1 MKIIAICNQKGGVGK
16 TTTTINLGA
25 ALSKLG
31 KRVLLI
37 DLDPQRNLSD
47 TLGYV
52 PDNTPSTVN
61 ELIYFTAYNI
71 PVVVSGFI
79 RHHDGE
85 DLDYIPATPALSS
98 APTLLATVA
107 DGARVLA
114 RAIVLRSYLGAVKRD
129 YDYVLI
135 DCMPSLGMLTI
146 NALAAADGLLAPV
159 EPEEYAVAGISDLLG
174 TVRQVQ
180 RSYNP
185 ALEVLGVLLTRCDRR
200 RSSVQQV
207 RDDLIAALG
216 DKVFDAMIPYLTEA
230 SNAPRERRSCVSKP
244 GSEIGRAY
252 MAVAKEVLVR

>member
-114 RAIVLRSYLGAVKRD
+114 RAIAALTMSDGAAS
-129 YDYVLI
+129 YDYCLL
-135 DCMPSLGMLTI
+135 DCKPSLDLLTI

-185 ALEVLGVLLTRCDRR
+185 ALEVLGVLLTRC
-200 RSSVQQV
+200 
-207 RDDLIAALG
+207 IAGLGQIWDHG

>member
-61 ELIYFTAYNI
+61 ELIYFTAYNM

-85 DLDYIPATPALSS
+85 DLDYIPGHRGRWRTSPGTGHRS
-98 APTLLATVA
+98 ADHV
-107 DGARVLA
+107 G
-114 RAIVLRSYLGAVKRD
+114 
-129 YDYVLI
+129 
-135 DCMPSLGMLTI
+135 
-146 NALAAADGLLAPV
+146 
-159 EPEEYAVAGISDLLG
+159 
-174 TVRQVQ
+174 
-180 RSYNP
+180 
-185 ALEVLGVLLTRCDRR
+185 
-200 RSSVQQV
+200 RSSLL
-207 RDDLIAALG
+207 RLLPAGL
-216 DKVFDAMIPYLTEA
+216 
-230 SNAPRERRSCVSKP
+230 
-244 GSEIGRAY
+244 
-252 MAVAKEVLVR
+252 

>member
-1 MKIIAICNQKGGVGK
+1 MKTIAICNQKGGVGK

-25 ALSKLG
+25 ALAKLG

-47 TLGYV
+47 TLGYQA
-52 PDNTPSTVN
+52 DNTPSTVN
-61 ELIYFTAYNI
+61 ELLYFTAYNM
-71 PVVVSGFI
+71 PLSLHSFI

-85 DLDYIPATPALSS
+85 HLDYIPATPALSS

-114 RAIVLRSYLGAVKRD
+114 RGIASLTVSSGED
-129 YDYVLI
+129 GYDYCLL
-135 DCMPSLGMLTI
+135 DCKPSLDLLTI
-146 NALAAADGLLAPV
+146 NALAAADGLLVPV

-174 TVRQVQ
+174 TVGQVQ

-185 ALEVLGVLLTRCDRR
+185 SLELLGVLLTRCDRR
-200 RSSVQQV
+200 RSSVHHV

-216 DKVFDAMIPYLTEA
+216 DRVFSSMIPYLTEA
-230 SNAPRERRSCVSKP
+230 SNAPRERRSCVSKD
-244 GSEIGRAY
+244 GSEIGQAY
-252 MAVAKEVLVR
+252 MAVAKEVLSR

>member
-16 TTTTINLGA
+16 TTTTMNLGA

-61 ELIYFTAYNI
+61 ELIYFTAYNM

-114 RAIVLRSYLGAVKRD
+114 RAIAALTMSDGAVS
-129 YDYVLI
+129 YDYCLL
-135 DCMPSLGMLTI
+135 DCKPSLDLLTI
-146 NALAAADGLLAPV
+146 NALAAADGLLVPV

-174 TVRQVQ
+174 TVR
-180 RSYNP
+180 
-185 ALEVLGVLLTRCDRR
+185 
-200 RSSVQQV
+200 
-207 RDDLIAALG
+207 
-216 DKVFDAMIPYLTEA
+216 
-230 SNAPRERRSCVSKP
+230 
-244 GSEIGRAY
+244 
-252 MAVAKEVLVR
+252 

>member
-61 ELIYFTAYNI
+61 ELIYFTAYNM

-98 APTLLATVA
+98 APTRGRWRTSPGTGHRSA
-107 DGARVLA
+107 DHVG
-114 RAIVLRSYLGAVKRD
+114 
-129 YDYVLI
+129 
-135 DCMPSLGMLTI
+135 
-146 NALAAADGLLAPV
+146 
-159 EPEEYAVAGISDLLG
+159 
-174 TVRQVQ
+174 
-180 RSYNP
+180 
-185 ALEVLGVLLTRCDRR
+185 
-200 RSSVQQV
+200 RSSLL
-207 RDDLIAALG
+207 RLLPAGL
-216 DKVFDAMIPYLTEA
+216 
-230 SNAPRERRSCVSKP
+230 
-244 GSEIGRAY
+244 
-252 MAVAKEVLVR
+252 

>member
-1 MKIIAICNQKGGVGK
+1 MTKIIAVLNHKGGVGK

-61 ELIYFTAYNI
+61 ELIYFTAYNM

-114 RAIVLRSYLGAVKRD
+114 RAIAALTMSDGAAS
-129 YDYVLI
+129 YDYCLL
-135 DCMPSLGMLTI
+135 DCKPSLDLLTI

-174 TVRQVQ
+174 TVRQ
-180 RSYNP
+180 
-185 ALEVLGVLLTRCDRR
+185 GVLLTRCDRR

>member
-61 ELIYFTAYNI
+61 ELIYFTAYNM

-114 RAIVLRSYLGAVKRD
+114 RAIAALTMSDGAAS
-129 YDYVLI
+129 YDYCLL
-135 DCMPSLGMLTI
+135 DCKPSLGS
-146 NALAAADGLLAPV
+146 ADHQRSGSGQTGLLAPV

-230 SNAPRERRSCVSKP
+230 STAPRERRSCVSKP

>member
-61 ELIYFTAYNI
+61 ELIYFTAYNM

-114 RAIVLRSYLGAVKRD
+114 RAIAALTMSDGAAS
-129 YDYVLI
+129 YDYCLL
-135 DCMPSLGMLTI
+135 DCKPSLDLLTI

-174 TVRQVQ
+174 MVRQVQ

>member
-61 ELIYFTAYNI
+61 ELIYFTAYNM

-114 RAIVLRSYLGAVKRD
+114 RAIAALTMSDGAAS
-129 YDYVLI
+129 YDY
-135 DCMPSLGMLTI
+135 C
-146 NALAAADGLLAPV
+146 LLDRAG
-159 EPEEYAVAGISDLLG
+159 VAG
-174 TVRQVQ
+174 
-180 RSYNP
+180 
-185 ALEVLGVLLTRCDRR
+185 
-200 RSSVQQV
+200 
-207 RDDLIAALG
+207 
-216 DKVFDAMIPYLTEA
+216 M
-230 SNAPRERRSCVSKP
+230 
-244 GSEIGRAY
+244 
-252 MAVAKEVLVR
+252 

>member
-61 ELIYFTAYNI
+61 ELIYFTAYNM

-114 RAIVLRSYLGAVKRD
+114 RA
-129 YDYVLI
+129 
-135 DCMPSLGMLTI
+135 I